1 MTETRD
7 TGMNSLYDDVI
18 IITLSIYN
26 TFTINRFVC
35 AQDWS
40 HYVIYIM
47 EKDKKNFF
55 YNGNKSIRNKNKCN
69 RLS

>member
-7 TGMNSLYDDVI
+7 TDMNCLYDDDVI

-35 AQDWS
+35 VQD
-40 HYVIYIM
+40 
-47 EKDKKNFF
+47 
-55 YNGNKSIRNKNKCN
+55 
-69 RLS
+69 